1 MPLAHIFMLQG
12 RTDEQKKA
20 VIEKVTQAIMEAV
33 AAPRENVRVIIQEI
47 PKTQW
52 GIGGKTAHDLGR

>member
-12 RTDEQKKA
+12 RSDEQKKA

>member
-12 RTDEQKKA
+12 RSDEQKKA

-52 GIGGKTAHDLGR
+52 GIGGKTDHDLGR